1 MKRLFIFGV
10 CALGVLCMASCYPE
24 GPDYVHEKDI
34 ALTHYDEKAD
44 FSTLKTFVIPDSV
57 VYVRGDSNATGL
69 ANELKEEILSLVKQ
83 NFEAYNYQLLTD
95 EEAEA
100 QTPDFVVTVT
110 AFATPTFSYNS
121 WGNYWGWYPGW
132 DWFGWGG
139 VWGGWYPWYPWY
151 SGGYYYAYDIGTVV
165 IDMLDAKKADKE
177 TKRVPVLWTG
187 MVDGILAG
195 NQNYLAER
203 LEKNINQCFIQA
215 PYLKTTK

>member
-10 CALGVLCMASCYPE
+10 CVVVVLCMASCYPE

-34 ALTHYDEKAD
+34 ALTHYDEEAD

-57 VYVRGDSNATGL
+57 VYVQGDSNATGL

-151 SGGYYYAYDIGTVV
+151 SGGYY
-165 IDMLDAKKADKE
+165 
-177 TKRVPVLWTG
+177 
-187 MVDGILAG
+187 
-195 NQNYLAER
+195 
-203 LEKNINQCFIQA
+203 
-215 PYLKTTK
+215 

>member
-10 CALGVLCMASCYPE
+10 CALVVLCMASCYPE

-57 VYVRGDSNATGL
+57 VYVQGDSNATGL

-151 SGGYYYAYDIGTVV
+151 SGGYYYAYDKGTVV
-165 IDMLDAKKADKE
+165 IVCWMRKRPIKKPNGYRYCGQGWSMVSWPEIRTILPNAWRKIS
-177 TKRVPVLWTG
+177 TSVLFNPL
-187 MVDGILAG
+187 I
-195 NQNYLAER
+195 
-203 LEKNINQCFIQA
+203 
-215 PYLKTTK
+215 

>member
-10 CALGVLCMASCYPE
+10 CVLVVLCMASCYPE

-57 VYVRGDSNATGL
+57 VYVQGDSNATGL

-151 SGGYYYAYDIGTVV
+151 SGGYYYAYDKGTVV

-177 TKRVPVLWTG
+177 TKRVLWTG

-203 LEKNINQCFIQA
+203 LEKNINQCFIQS

>member
-1 MKRLFIFGV
+1 MRPRGAVHGL
-10 CALGVLCMASCYPE
+10 CYPE

-34 ALTHYDEKAD
+34 ALTHYDEEAD

-57 VYVRGDSNATGL
+57 VYVQGDSNATGL

-121 WGNYWGWYPGW
+121 WGNYWGWYPVGI
-132 DWFGWGG
+132 GSAGEESG
-139 VWGGWYPWYPWY
+139 V
-151 SGGYYYAYDIGTVV
+151 V
-165 IDMLDAKKADKE
+165 
-177 TKRVPVLWTG
+177 
-187 MVDGILAG
+187 GILG
-195 NQNYLAER
+195 IPGIAEDIIM
-203 LEKNINQCFIQA
+203 LM
-215 PYLKTTK
+215 TKVRWLSICWMRKRPIKKPNGYRYCGQGWSMVSWPEIRTILPNAWRKISTVFYSIPLSEND

>member
-10 CALGVLCMASCYPE
+10 CALVVLCMASCYPE

-57 VYVRGDSNATGL
+57 VYVQGDSNATGL

-132 DWFGWGG
+132 LRSPAPPQAHGKTASAFPDPTGNAGRCCT
-139 VWGGWYPWYPWY
+139 
-151 SGGYYYAYDIGTVV
+151 SGS
-165 IDMLDAKKADKE
+165 
-177 TKRVPVLWTG
+177 
-187 MVDGILAG
+187 
-195 NQNYLAER
+195 
-203 LEKNINQCFIQA
+203 
-215 PYLKTTK
+215 KTR

>member
-10 CALGVLCMASCYPE
+10 CALVVLCMASCYPE

-57 VYVRGDSNATGL
+57 VYVQGDSNATGL

-110 AFATPTFSYNS
+110 AFATPTFSYNT
-121 WGNYWGWYPGW
+121 WGHYWGWYPG
-132 DWFGWGG
+132 
-139 VWGGWYPWYPWY
+139 Y
-151 SGGYYYAYDIGTVV
+151 SGGYYYAYDKGTVV

-203 LEKNINQCFIQA
+203 LEKNINQCFIQS

>member
-10 CALGVLCMASCYPE
+10 CVLVVLCMASCYPE

-34 ALTHYDEKAD
+34 ALTHYDEEAD

-57 VYVRGDSNATGL
+57 VYVQGDSNATGL

-151 SGGYYYAYDIGTVV
+151 SGGYYYAYDKGTVV
-165 IDMLDAKKADKE
+165 IDMLDAKRPIEKPNGYRYCGQGWSMVSWPEIRTILPNAWRKIS
-177 TKRVPVLWTG
+177 TSVLFNPL
-187 MVDGILAG
+187 I
-195 NQNYLAER
+195 
-203 LEKNINQCFIQA
+203 
-215 PYLKTTK
+215 

>member
-10 CALGVLCMASCYPE
+10 CVLVVLCMASCYPE

-34 ALTHYDEKAD
+34 ALTHYDEEAD

-57 VYVRGDSNATGL
+57 VYVQGDSNATGL

-110 AFATPTFSYNS
+110 AFATIIMLMTKVRWLSICWMRKRPIKKPNGYRYCGQGWSMVS
-121 WGNYWGWYPGW
+121 WPEIRTILPNAWRKI
-132 DWFGWGG
+132 
-139 VWGGWYPWYPWY
+139 
-151 SGGYYYAYDIGTVV
+151 STS
-165 IDMLDAKKADKE
+165 
-177 TKRVPVLWTG
+177 VLFNPL
-187 MVDGILAG
+187 I
-195 NQNYLAER
+195 
-203 LEKNINQCFIQA
+203 
-215 PYLKTTK
+215 

>member
-10 CALGVLCMASCYPE
+10 CVLVVLCMASCYPE

-34 ALTHYDEKAD
+34 ALTHYDEEAD

-57 VYVRGDSNATGL
+57 VYVQGDSNATGL

-110 AFATPTFSYNS
+110 AGETIGAGIPVGIGSAGEES
-121 WGNYWGWYPGW
+121 
-132 DWFGWGG
+132 G
-139 VWGGWYPWYPWY
+139 V
-151 SGGYYYAYDIGTVV
+151 V
-165 IDMLDAKKADKE
+165 
-177 TKRVPVLWTG
+177 
-187 MVDGILAG
+187 GILG
-195 NQNYLAER
+195 IPGIAEDIIM
-203 LEKNINQCFIQA
+203 LM
-215 PYLKTTK
+215 TKVRWLSICWMRKRPIKKPNGYRYCGQGWSMVSWPEIRTILPNAWRKISTSVLFNPLI

>member
-10 CALGVLCMASCYPE
+10 CALVVLCMASCYPE

-57 VYVRGDSNATGL
+57 VYVQGDSNATGL

-110 AFATPTFSYNS
+110 
-121 WGNYWGWYPGW
+121 
-132 DWFGWGG
+132 DFG
-139 VWGGWYPWYPWY
+139 
-151 SGGYYYAYDIGTVV
+151 VV
-165 IDMLDAKKADKE
+165 
-177 TKRVPVLWTG
+177 
-187 MVDGILAG
+187 GILG
-195 NQNYLAER
+195 IPGIAEDIIM
-203 LEKNINQCFIQA
+203 LM
-215 PYLKTTK
+215 TKVRWLSICWMRKRPIKKPNGYRYCGQGWSMVSWPEIRTILPNAWRKISTSVLFNPLI

>member
-10 CALGVLCMASCYPE
+10 CALVVLCMASCYPE

-57 VYVRGDSNATGL
+57 VYVQGDSNATGL

-100 QTPDFVVTVT
+100 QTPDCRNGNCFC
-110 AFATPTFSYNS
+110 NS
-121 WGNYWGWYPGW
+121 DFQLQFLGKLLGLVSRLGLVRLGRSLGWL
-132 DWFGWGG
+132 
-139 VWGGWYPWYPWY
+139 V
-151 SGGYYYAYDIGTVV
+151 SLVSLV
-165 IDMLDAKKADKE
+165 
-177 TKRVPVLWTG
+177 
-187 MVDGILAG
+187 
-195 NQNYLAER
+195 
-203 LEKNINQCFIQA
+203 
-215 PYLKTTK
+215 

>member
-10 CALGVLCMASCYPE
+10 CALVVLCMASCYPE

-57 VYVRGDSNATGL
+57 VYVQGDSNATGL
-69 ANELKEEILSLVKQ
+69 AN
-83 NFEAYNYQLLTD
+83 
-95 EEAEA
+95 
-100 QTPDFVVTVT
+100 
-110 AFATPTFSYNS
+110 
-121 WGNYWGWYPGW
+121 
-132 DWFGWGG
+132 
-139 VWGGWYPWYPWY
+139 
-151 SGGYYYAYDIGTVV
+151 SGGYYYAYDKGTVV

-203 LEKNINQCFIQA
+203 LEKNINQCFIQS

>member
-10 CALGVLCMASCYPE
+10 CALVVLCMASCYPE

-34 ALTHYDEKAD
+34 ALTHYDEEAD

-121 WGNYWGWYPGW
+121 WGKLLGLVSRLGLVRL
-132 DWFGWGG
+132 GRSLG
-139 VWGGWYPWYPWY
+139 V
-151 SGGYYYAYDIGTVV
+151 V
-165 IDMLDAKKADKE
+165 
-177 TKRVPVLWTG
+177 
-187 MVDGILAG
+187 GILG
-195 NQNYLAER
+195 IPGIAEDIIM
-203 LEKNINQCFIQA
+203 LM
-215 PYLKTTK
+215 TKVRWLSICWMRKRPIKKPNGYRYCGQGWSMVSWPEIRTILPNAWRKISTSVLFNPLI

>member
-10 CALGVLCMASCYPE
+10 CVLVVLCMASCYPE

-34 ALTHYDEKAD
+34 ALTHYDEEAD

-57 VYVRGDSNATGL
+57 VYVQGDSNATGL

-151 SGGYYYAYDIGTVV
+151 SGGYYYACWMRKRPI
-165 IDMLDAKKADKE
+165 KKPNGYRYCGQGWSMVSWPEIRTILPNAWRKIS
-177 TKRVPVLWTG
+177 TSVLFNPL
-187 MVDGILAG
+187 I
-195 NQNYLAER
+195 
-203 LEKNINQCFIQA
+203 
-215 PYLKTTK
+215 

>member
-10 CALGVLCMASCYPE
+10 CALVVLCMASCYPE

-57 VYVRGDSNATGL
+57 VYVQGDSNATGL

-110 AFATPTFSYNS
+110 AFATQLQFLGKLLGLVSRLGLVRLGRS
-121 WGNYWGWYPGW
+121 LGWL
-132 DWFGWGG
+132 
-139 VWGGWYPWYPWY
+139 V
-151 SGGYYYAYDIGTVV
+151 SLVSLV
-165 IDMLDAKKADKE
+165 
-177 TKRVPVLWTG
+177 
-187 MVDGILAG
+187 
-195 NQNYLAER
+195 
-203 LEKNINQCFIQA
+203 
-215 PYLKTTK
+215 

>member
-1 MKRLFIFGV
+1 MKRIIMILLVVFG
-10 CALGVLCMASCYPE
+10 LGVGSRAQAQMLNLNYQMSLPLGDQHDFISKMSFRGFSMDYHYFLSERLAVGASLGWNTLYKHL
-24 GPDYVHEKDI
+24 DY
-34 ALTHYDEKAD
+34 
-44 FSTLKTFVIPDSV
+44 
-57 VYVRGDSNATGL
+57 ATGHFTM
-69 ANELKEEILSLVKQ
+69 NGEK
-83 NFEAYNYQLLTD
+83 
-95 EEAEA
+95 
-100 QTPDFVVTVT
+100 VTISGT

-151 SGGYYYAYDIGTVV
+151 SGGYYYAYDKGTVV

-203 LEKNINQCFIQA
+203 LEKNINQCFIQS

>member
-10 CALGVLCMASCYPE
+10 CVLVVLCMASCYPE

-57 VYVRGDSNATGL
+57 VYVQGDSNATGL

-110 AFATPTFSYNS
+110 AFELRLSATI
-121 WGNYWGWYPGW
+121 PGETI
-132 DWFGWGG
+132 GAGIPVGIGSAGEESG
-139 VWGGWYPWYPWY
+139 V
-151 SGGYYYAYDIGTVV
+151 V
-165 IDMLDAKKADKE
+165 
-177 TKRVPVLWTG
+177 
-187 MVDGILAG
+187 GILG
-195 NQNYLAER
+195 IPGIAEDIIM
-203 LEKNINQCFIQA
+203 LM
-215 PYLKTTK
+215 TKVRWLSICWMRKRPIKKPNGYRYCGQGWSMVSWPEIRTILPNAWRKISTSVLFNPLI

>member
-10 CALGVLCMASCYPE
+10 CVLVVLCMASCYPE

-34 ALTHYDEKAD
+34 ALTHYDEEAD

-57 VYVRGDSNATGL
+57 VYVQGDSNATGL

-110 AFATPTFSYNS
+110 ALQLRLSATI
-121 WGNYWGWYPGW
+121 PGETI
-132 DWFGWGG
+132 GAGIPVGIGSAGEESG
-139 VWGGWYPWYPWY
+139 V
-151 SGGYYYAYDIGTVV
+151 V
-165 IDMLDAKKADKE
+165 
-177 TKRVPVLWTG
+177 
-187 MVDGILAG
+187 GILG
-195 NQNYLAER
+195 IPGIAEDIIM
-203 LEKNINQCFIQA
+203 LM
-215 PYLKTTK
+215 TKVRWLSICWMRKRPIKKPNGYRYCGQGWSMVSWPEIRTILPNAWRKISTSVLFNPLI